1 MSGLVIYCSR
11 YGSTQEYAEALAKN
25 MKWKAISYKN
35 VSAKTLKDTEAVVLA
50 SNVRIGKMGIRKLA
64 KRYRNML
71 SSKCKALIAVGGTE
85 RDKQDYYLDIVKK
98 NLSFLGLKDEKIFG
112 LGGRQKMAGMRGM
125 DSVLFKIMDK
135 MIKDS
140 PGKTEMMQEVDYVD
154 IQHIEPIVA
163 YLKK

>member
-11 YGSTQEYAEALAKN
+11 YGSTQEYAEALAKSLQGECS
-25 MKWKAISYKN
+25 SYKN
-35 VSAKTLKDTEAVVLA
+35 VSAKALKDTEAVVLA
-50 SNVRIGKMGIRKLA
+50 SNVRIGKMGITKFT
-64 KRYRNML
+64 KRYSDML
-71 SSKCKALIAVGGTE
+71 SSKCKAVIAVGGTE

-98 NLSFLGLKDEKIFG
+98 NLSFLGLKDEQIFG
-112 LGGRQKMAGMRGM
+112 LGGRQKMAGMKGM

-154 IQHIEPIVA
+154 IQHIEPIAA